1 MKCLFSFFMTIG
13 LMISYSGIAEGSFDD
28 FVSGFS
34 NPFVDTSKFITWKDD
49 MTKRLNIIFET
60 TVPESARSKWH
71 LVQNYPIIGDVNEK
85 AGCQWKIVDKTNNK
99 IELFSVVF
107 RNKTFQKDSQQYNS
121 IEAFLKDLKED
132 SAEGW
137 EEPYKWS
144 ITKINDSE
152 ALLEGDLDGGKYRV
166 LSRAILKGN
175 WLMLLEYEVK
185 STKPD
190 SNETWIEKRDI
201 WRERLLKVNFN

>member
-1 MKCLFSFFMTIG
+1 MG
-13 LMISYSGIAEGSFDD
+13 LLSSYSGIAEGSFND

-34 NPFVDTSKFITWKDD
+34 NPFVDTFKFNAWKDD
-49 MTKRLNIIFET
+49 MTERLSIVFET
-60 TVPESARSKWH
+60 AIPESARSKWH
-71 LVQNYPIIGDVNEK
+71 LVQNNPIIGDINEK
-85 AGCQWKIVDKTNNK
+85 AGCHWKIVDKTNNK

-107 RNKTFQKDSQQYNS
+107 RNKAFQKGSQQYDS
-121 IEAFLKDLKED
+121 IEACLKDLKDE

-144 ITKINDSE
+144 ITKISDTE
-152 ALLEGDLDGGKYRV
+152 ALLEGDLDGGKDRL

-175 WLMLLEYEVK
+175 WLMLLEYEIK

-190 SNETWIEKRDI
+190 SSDTWIEKRDI